1 MLCLQPDRDCA
12 NSREDLNWLLDRGVD
27 AGLTDLYRQDDGFN
41 LGGQLDRSLKVL
53 NNIAKNGDIELFDHI
68 VSPGADPLR
77 SMSLHAVSLCRDA
90 EKMAAM
96 IDHLL
101 DHYHMDIEADNE
113 NLRGIIQALP
123 DSGPPLVCAIY
134 HENIA
139 AVQKLL
145 DRGADVKG
153 PRFVIAQ
160 AIGTLFF
167 GGFLPALGPLL
178 DAGADVDQA
187 FRYAV
192 FRNNIDAARICFKRG
207 ADPTRTLEKW
217 RRMIKRR
224 AREMSDSES
233 DDGHSETEAE
243 EAIEEPEEEDEE
255 EVERR
260 NKMSNFLETISI
272 APTSTA

>member
-1 MLCLQPDRDCA
+1 MLCLQRDRDCA
-12 NSREDLNWLLDRGVD
+12 NSREDLDWLLDRGVD
-27 AGLTDLYRQDDGFN
+27 ASLTDHYRQDDGFN
-41 LGGQLDRSLKVL
+41 LGGQLDHSLKIL

-68 VSPGADPLR
+68 ASRGADPLR
-77 SMSLHAVSLCRDA
+77 SMSLHTVSLCRDVD
-90 EKMAAM
+90 KMTAM

-113 NLRGIIQALP
+113 DLRDIIQALP
-123 DSGPPLVCAIY
+123 DSGSPLICAVY

-145 DRGADVKG
+145 DKGADVKG
-153 PRFVIAQ
+153 PRFVVAQ

-167 GGFLPALGPLL
+167 DGFIPALGPLL

-192 FRNNIDAARICFKRG
+192 FRNNVNAARICFERG
-207 ADPTRTLEKW
+207 ADSTRTLEKW

-233 DDGHSETEAE
+233 DDGHSEPEAV
-243 EAIEEPEEEDEE
+243 EEPEEDEE
-255 EVERR
+255 EAESR
-260 NKMSNFLETISI
+260 NTMNNFLETISI